1 MGLFKRHLAAVSSG
15 DVLHIDT
22 FATTLYEIESV
33 VNKRPL
39 TALSTDPS
47 DPEAITPNHILYPA
61 TFAHSSA
68 IIVPEDAGN
77 DASRLRNSW
86 QRAQNR
92 IDAFWK
98 QWSKDY
104 MTLLHNRSK
113 WQRVERNIEP
123 GNIVI
128 IVDETRS
135 RNVWRTG
142 RVVSVINNGSH
153 ARKFDVLRD
162 DGERVEKDRMKLV
175 LLELEE

>member
-1 MGLFKRHLAAVSSG
+1 
-15 DVLHIDT
+15 
-22 FATTLYEIESV
+22 
-33 VNKRPL
+33 
-39 TALSTDPS
+39 
-47 DPEAITPNHILYPA
+47 
-61 TFAHSSA
+61 
-68 IIVPEDAGN
+68 
-77 DASRLRNSW
+77 
-86 QRAQNR
+86 
-92 IDAFWK
+92 
-98 QWSKDY
+98 